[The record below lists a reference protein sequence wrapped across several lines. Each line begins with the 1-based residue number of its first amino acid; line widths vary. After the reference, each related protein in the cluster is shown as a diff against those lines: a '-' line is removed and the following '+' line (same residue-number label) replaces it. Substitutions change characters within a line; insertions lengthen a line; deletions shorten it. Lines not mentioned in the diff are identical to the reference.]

1 MQEAEYEG
9 EVLDSLEELDTIEEL
24 EAALQDYYDSIAYED
39 ELEGE
44 LLRSEESEKQN
55 LPPPLGK
62 IVKLPVKEDRKPW
75 GSDYDNY
82 EDYYYEEDEVR
93 INVKQCVF
101 SEMVFERVG
110 PSVAKF
116 TTNFFRIATMQS
128 FLSFRSG
135 RM

>member
-24 EAALQDYYDSIAYED
+24 EAALQDYYDSYAYED

-44 LLRSEESEKQN
+44 LLRVEESEKQN
-55 LPPPLGK
+55 LPPPSGK

-82 EDYYYEEDEVR
+82 EDYYYEQEEVR
-93 INVKQCVF
+93 KKLVSKCF
-101 SEMVFERVG
+101 LKLT
-110 PSVAKF
+110 PSHTV
-116 TTNFFRIATMQS
+116 TVPTYWRL
-128 FLSFRSG
+128 FLTSLFG
-135 RM
+135 TK